1 MHRINGPSLFIGH
14 GGWREP
20 KKKYIC
26 TFIISELLAIY
37 PVLLPGEQFP
47 ISGVSFV
54 ALFWQGRL
62 CVPGLLA
69 GVVSPGSEFPSLR
82 ISDNMA
88 SFASVFDFDRGA
100 NITHLH
106 HLGVYH

>member
-1 MHRINGPSLFIGH
+1 M
-14 GGWREP
+14 
-20 KKKYIC
+20 
-26 TFIISELLAIY
+26 
-37 PVLLPGEQFP
+37 
-47 ISGVSFV
+47 
-54 ALFWQGRL
+54 
-62 CVPGLLA
+62 PGLLP

-88 SFASVFDFDRGA
+88 SFASVFDFDREA